1 MFVECF
7 CPCHS
12 ALIVPCREP
21 GASETP
27 TRAVRHDPCPQGDAS
42 TVLYRRPTHTVVN
55 CQARTS
61 TTAEV
66 EAKFMIIRGS
76 DYLSMN

>member
-1 MFVECF
+1 MFVESF

-21 GASETP
+21 GASEPP

-42 TVLYRRPTHTVVN
+42 TVLCRRVRP
-55 CQARTS
+55 
-61 TTAEV
+61 
-66 EAKFMIIRGS
+66 
-76 DYLSMN
+76 D